1 MRIDGITIFRLA
13 NDRLVE
19 GWTNEDLLGM
29 LRKPGAVRNPVRRDA
44 KYILFLV

>member
-29 LRKPGAVRNPVRRDA
+29 LRYQARSGTQSGGTPST
-44 KYILFLV
+44 YCF